1 MLPFSFESENRT
13 VRGISSMEG
22 RELLLKAL
30 FPQERRYDWTG
41 RLSNVRGIGP
51 ESVNYRAIG
60 RLGSPSTVHYDVLR
74 ECRPRGIVSSGR

>member
-1 MLPFSFESENRT
+1 
-13 VRGISSMEG
+13 MEG